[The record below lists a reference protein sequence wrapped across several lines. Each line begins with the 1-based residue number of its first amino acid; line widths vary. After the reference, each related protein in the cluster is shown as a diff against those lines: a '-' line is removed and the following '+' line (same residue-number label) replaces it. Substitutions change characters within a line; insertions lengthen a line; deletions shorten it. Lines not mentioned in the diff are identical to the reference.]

1 MLNKMFSQNPT
12 IYKYDRLWIGLI
24 VGLIVPA
31 TGVLLVYLLSVV
43 NHYLHLPFLASSEIL
58 SVPTLIKNISSV
70 LVLTKFLSVGCILNL
85 GVFFL
90 FINRDYF
97 NIARGIIFATM
108 LIAMPI
114 IVLTVK
120 GWFA

>member
-1 MLNKMFSQNPT
+1 MLDRMFSQNPT
-12 IYKYDRLWIGLI
+12 IHKYDRIWVGVLL
-24 VGLIVPA
+24 GLIVPV
-31 TGVLLVYLLSVV
+31 TGVLVVYLLSVV
-43 NHYLHLPFLASSEIL
+43 NHFLHLPFLASNEVL
-58 SVPTLIKNISSV
+58 SIPTLIKNISSV
-70 LVLTKFLSVGCILNL
+70 LIFTKFLSVGCILNL

-114 IVLTVK
+114 IVLTIK

>member
-12 IYKYDRLWIGLI
+12 IYKYDRLWIGLV
-24 VGLIVPA
+24 VGLIVPV

-43 NHYLHLPFLASSEIL
+43 NHYLL
-58 SVPTLIKNISSV
+58 SIPTLIKNISSV

>member
-1 MLNKMFSQNPT
+1 MLSQNPT
-12 IYKYDRLWIGLI
+12 IYKSDRLWIGLI
-24 VGLIVPA
+24 VGLIVPV

-43 NHYLHLPFLASSEIL
+43 NHFLHLPFLATHEIL
-58 SVPTLIKNISSV
+58 SIRILIKNISSI
-70 LVLTKFLSVGCILNL
+70 LILTKYLSVGCILNL

-114 IVLTVK
+114 IVLTIK